1 MPLKQGGSSGI
12 LFRRSRSNRTAPEQ
26 PATCSTAVSTS
37 CKARMYKN
45 ISGGESDT
53 ISSMFGG
60 IMSGSTLVRSG
71 GRWAARRRDSFLR
84 SGGVKVELRRGGRY
98 NMISSVGWQ
107 VKSSLIKDGE
117 GVRGHDSG
125 HNRGSRGR
133 LLVTRGQK
141 KFLNISESEP
151 PFAVT
156 LFMILDSNSMI
167 WFNLVP
173 PTLTASF
180 RS

>member
-12 LFRRSRSNRTAPEQ
+12 LFRRSRSSRTAPEQ

-53 ISSMFGG
+53 ITSMFGG

-71 GRWAARRRDSFLR
+71 GRWAARRRESFFRLGR
-84 SGGVKVELRRGGRY
+84 VKIELRRGRRY

-107 VKSSLIKDGE
+107 VKRSLIKEGE
-117 GVRGHDSG
+117 GVRGHVSG
-125 HNRGSRGR
+125 HSRGSRGR

-180 RS
+180 KS